1 MNKKWRPDNWEPLD
15 CNKCQCREARCETWC
30 TLYRTYEDA
39 ASAIL
44 SARDKWWL
52 QQVERMG
59 MSRNLETYVYGNDK
73 FKDDYICIRFTD
85 WQSLKQSILEVK
97 E

>member
-1 MNKKWRPDNWEPLD
+1 MKGDFEYVGPLLSEKQRIDKAVADAIVAHDKFWWE
-15 CNKCQCREARCETWC
+15 TF
-30 TLYRTYEDA
+30 T
-39 ASAIL
+39 
-44 SARDKWWL
+44 ARDRWWM

-85 WQSLKQSILEVK
+85 WQSLKQSVEVK